1 MLGLHGTKLVD
12 YSGQQ
17 GSSNESRPPEE
28 LYKFRP
34 CKAHGRFAHG
44 RMIEIADSYTLIPL
58 DQPGELARAIRQFV
72 RDAP

>member
-1 MLGLHGTKLVD
+1 MLGLHGTKLFD

-34 CKAHGRFAHG
+34 CNGSG
-44 RMIEIADSYTLIPL
+44 TDLVIMEYVV
-58 DQPGELARAIRQFV
+58 E
-72 RDAP
+72 